1 MLIWLFNVINPVMK
15 KIIILLIVLLI
26 NFDLN
31 GKSTNILKL
40 TCEYDPTLIKIK
52 QKNIG
57 FLKDKDLN
65 RTQVCRMFGCKDEVE
80 VNRYDKTSEDKNE
93 YRLRNSWFNHQGILL
108 DDYLIEENIITIN
121 TFVSQAYFLESYNI
135 NRKTGKTKRTFYRF
149 DHPQFFNEI
158 QKLENDN
165 SKNFA
170 LYNKKGK
177 ISLKTLKTY
186 SLEPWETTYFEGKCL
201 AGTGV

>member
-1 MLIWLFNVINPVMK
+1 MK
-15 KIIILLIVLLI
+15 KIIILLMVLLI

-31 GKSTNILKL
+31 GKPTNILKL

-57 FLKDKDLN
+57 FLKDNDLN
-65 RTQVCRMFGCKDEVE
+65 RTQVCRMFGCNDEVE
-80 VNRYDKTSEDKNE
+80 VNKYDKTSEGKNE

-108 DDYLIEENIITIN
+108 DDYVVEENIITIN
-121 TFVSQAYFLESYNI
+121 TFVSQAYFLESYHI

-165 SKNFA
+165 SKNFS

-177 ISLKTLKTY
+177 ISLKTLKMY